1 MDRVPAYLLTLVTA
15 VMAVATALMG
25 LTVPSLWSMAG
36 DLGGIKAR
44 LEVVDRR
51 LGEFDKRFQEFDG
64 KLEAIVRRLDGID
77 MRLDG
82 MDRRLQDV
90 DRHLQEHDGKLD
102 AIGRRPDGIDLRT
115 VQRDTDPSNLV
126 AQSGLRPE
134 SEFGGV
140 RVGQKLYALPKSDK
154 AQAELA
160 GSGLRREAI
169 TPSTFGYVLGTFNPA
184 GRLQPAS
191 AAPGA
196 TPSTPQ

>member
-1 MDRVPAYLLTLVTA
+1 MDRIPTYLLTTVTA
-15 VMAVATALMG
+15 VMAVATALLG

-44 LEVVDRR
+44 LDVVDRR
-51 LGEFDKRFQEFDG
+51 LQEADKRAQERDIKLDSIG
-64 KLEAIVRRLDGID
+64 KRVDGID
-77 MRLDG
+77 ARL
-82 MDRRLQDV
+82 
-90 DRHLQEHDGKLD
+90 
-102 AIGRRPDGIDLRT
+102 
-115 VQRDTDPSNLV
+115 VQRDSDPANLI

-140 RVGQKLYALPKSDK
+140 RIGEKLYALPKSDK

-169 TPSTFGYVLGTFNPA
+169 TPSTFGYVLGTFDGA

-191 AAPGA
+191 ATAGSGSPAAP
-196 TPSTPQ
+196 Q